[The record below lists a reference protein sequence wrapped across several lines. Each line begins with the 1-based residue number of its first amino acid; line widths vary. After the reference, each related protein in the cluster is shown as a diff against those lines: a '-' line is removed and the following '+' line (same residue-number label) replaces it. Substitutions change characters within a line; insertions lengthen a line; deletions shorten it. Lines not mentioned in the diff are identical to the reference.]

1 MKPNKPKLLVV
12 LGPTAVGK
20 SAVGIDIAKRLG
32 GEIINADSLQVYKHL
47 NIGTAKPSSQELH
60 EVKHH
65 LIDIVNPDEDFNAGM
80 FRSRAASVIENL
92 YHTNTN
98 TILVGGT
105 YLYVKVLLSGLIEGL
120 PANQEIRDNIKK
132 LRSIFGLPYVYDR
145 LRSLDPEAASKIHP
159 NDYVRIERALEVNY
173 LTGQKMSELQSLHG
187 FENQEFEYLKI
198 GLSQDREPLRE
209 RIDNRVDIMIEDG
222 LIDEVKRLREM
233 GYTSNLKPMQ
243 SIGYKE
249 INQFLD
255 GDIDFDRAVEL
266 IKRDTKRFAKR
277 QMTWLKKDNEI
288 IWFEPDCDNE
298 QILNLAGKFFES
310 PGKFFESHC

>member
-1 MKPNKPKLLVV
+1 MLVV

-32 GEIINADSLQVYKHL
+32 GEIVNADSLQVYKHL
-47 NIGTAKPSSQELH
+47 NIGTAKPDSGQLSA
-60 EVKHH
+60 VRHH
-65 LIDIVNPDEDFNAGM
+65 LIDIVSPDEDFNAGM
-80 FRSRAASVIENL
+80 FRTHATSVIESLNRNT
-92 YHTNTN
+92 TNI
-98 TILVGGT
+98 ILVGGT

-120 PANQEIRDNIKK
+120 PANQEIRSNIKK
-132 LRSIFGLPYVYDR
+132 LHSIFGLSYVYDR

-173 LTGQKMSELQSLHG
+173 LTGQKMSELQSRHNFL
-187 FENQEFEYLKI
+187 EQDFEYLKI

-209 RIDNRVDIMIEDG
+209 RIDSRVDTMIEDG
-222 LIDEVKRLREM
+222 LVDEVKRLREM
-233 GYTSNLKPMQ
+233 GYASSLKPMQ

-266 IKRDTKRFAKR
+266 VKRDTKRFAKR
-277 QMTWLKKDNEI
+277 QMTWLNKDDEI
-288 IWFEPDCDNE
+288 KWFGADGDIEP
-298 QILNLAGKFFES
+298 ILNLAGEFFES
-310 PGKFFESHC
+310 SS

>member
-1 MKPNKPKLLVV
+1 MKPDKPKLIVV

-20 SAVGIDIAKRLG
+20 SAVGIDMAKKLG
-32 GEIINADSLQVYKHL
+32 GEIINADSLQVYKYFD
-47 NIGTAKPSSQELH
+47 IGTAKPSSEELR
-60 EVKHH
+60 EARHH
-65 LIDIVNPDEDFNAGM
+65 LIDIVSPDEDFNAGM

-92 YHTNTN
+92 YNSGKN
-98 TILVGGT
+98 IIIVGGT

-145 LRSLDPEAASKIHP
+145 LCLLDSKSASKIHP

-173 LTGQKMSELQSLHG
+173 LTGQKMSELQSRHS
-187 FENQEFEYLKI
+187 FHEQDFEYLKI
-198 GLSQDREPLRE
+198 GLSLYRESLRE
-209 RIDNRVDIMIEDG
+209 RIDERVDAMMEAG
-222 LIDEVKRLREM
+222 LLDEVKRLRDM
-233 GYTSNLKPMQ
+233 GYTSDLKPMQ

-255 GDIDFDRAVEL
+255 GDVDLERAIEL

-277 QMTWLKKDNEI
+277 QMTWLNKDKEI
-288 IWFEPDCDNE
+288 KWFEPDSDNE
-298 QILNLAGKFFES
+298 QILNLAGKFFE
-310 PGKFFESHC
+310 GHHKE